1 MDKVV
6 LSLSNPL
13 EDAKNTITTS
23 TVQFSFFTLYTDS
36 TQGCTKISRYRVF
49 IYLIVG
55 NWKARE
61 FFWLD
66 FPLVP
71 WWKLQGIMPI
81 VTNETVTDEFSYFY
95 HDKQLTCDYSCL
107 SLSWGTKTIFCCKS
121 IFRRMP
127 RKPKSRKTFICKWP
141 IWIVKYCMQTMY
153 VPDLKALP

>member
-55 NWKARE
+55 NWKATE

-81 VTNETVTDEFSYFY
+81 VANETVTDEFSYFY
-95 HDKQLTCDYSCL
+95 HDKTTNLWLQLPLLVMRDKDNFLLQVYLQKDTS
-107 SLSWGTKTIFCCKS
+107 
-121 IFRRMP
+121 
-127 RKPKSRKTFICKWP
+127 
-141 IWIVKYCMQTMY
+141 
-153 VPDLKALP
+153 